1 MESKNYHLF
10 LGMYT
15 QWRLSSVRCAV
26 LISKLI
32 QKSLAD
38 INFVQINNNIDLW
51 TDEFMEPNWHP
62 CVTSVMSS
70 GNKKTVHPSFLATLM
85 MYVAFSFFSSTTEK
99 KMKWDS
105 WGSKS

>member
-1 MESKNYHLF
+1 MMLAVRVRIIFGFTCKSKMESKNYHLF

-38 INFVQINNNIDLW
+38 INFVQINNNIDL
-51 TDEFMEPNWHP
+51 
-62 CVTSVMSS
+62 
-70 GNKKTVHPSFLATLM
+70 
-85 MYVAFSFFSSTTEK
+85 
-99 KMKWDS
+99 
-105 WGSKS
+105 